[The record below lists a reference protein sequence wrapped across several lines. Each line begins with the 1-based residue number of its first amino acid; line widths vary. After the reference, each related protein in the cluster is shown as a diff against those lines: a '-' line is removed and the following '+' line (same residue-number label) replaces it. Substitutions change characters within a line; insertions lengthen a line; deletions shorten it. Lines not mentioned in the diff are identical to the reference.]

1 LNPEAASGQMRRC
14 PEGSPDMKLMISA
27 IALAFA
33 APAFAQAPAAA
44 PAEPVTVIHAGTLL
58 ATPGRPARRQAS
70 VIVRGRRI
78 AEVRDG
84 YVDVPGARVLDLR
97 DSTVM
102 PGFIDMHVHLVG
114 LDDRLQ
120 RRLQE
125 PLRDY
130 EDEAYTAVHNARKT
144 LLAGFTTVRDLGAE
158 PRTILSL
165 RDAINAGQFAGPTIV
180 AAGAGVAVTGGHGD
194 VNGLNRELESIRKPL
209 ATHVCDGPD
218 DCRRATREQVS
229 EGADVIK
236 LKASGGVLSNVPGG
250 LAQQMMD
257 DELRAVVEAAKSFGR
272 KVAAHAHGVDGI
284 NAALRA
290 GVDSIE
296 HGTFTDD
303 ETFRLYKQTGAYYVP
318 TLVAPAAAL
327 ADGQRGALTPAQYE
341 KAKEAAG
348 NAEKSFARAVRE
360 GVKIAF
366 GTDSG
371 VSPHGL
377 NAQEFSLM
385 VRNGMSPAAAIRSAT
400 VDAAELLGRSATIG
414 TIEAGK
420 DADIVAVR
428 GDPVAD
434 IRLLETIG
442 FVMKHGRV
450 HKLGGERQLTDVD

>member
-1 LNPEAASGQMRRC
+1 
-14 PEGSPDMKLMISA
+14 MIA
-27 IALAFA
+27 RFCLTALAVALA
-33 APAFAQAPAAA
+33 APAFAQTANPPAA
-44 PAEPVTVIHAGTLL
+44 PARAQEPVIVIHAGTLL
-58 ATPGRPARRQAS
+58 AVPGQAPRRGAS
-70 VIVRGRRI
+70 VVVRGRRI

-84 YVDVPGARVLDLR
+84 FVEVPGARVVDLR
-97 DSTVM
+97 DSMVM

-114 LDDRLQ
+114 LEDRLQ

-125 PLRDY
+125 PFRDY

-165 RDAINAGQFAGPTIV
+165 RDAINTGQFAGPTIV
-180 AAGAGVAVTGGHGD
+180 AAASGVAVTGGHGD
-194 VNGLNRELESIRKPL
+194 VNGLNRELESARKPL
-209 ATHVCDGPD
+209 AKHVCDGAD
-218 DCRRATREQVS
+218 DCRRATREQIS

-257 DELRAVVEAAKSFGR
+257 DELRAVVLTARTFGR
-272 KVAAHAHGVDGI
+272 KVAAHAHGVDGV

-303 ETFRLYKQTGAYYVP
+303 ETFRLYRQTGAYYVP
-318 TLVAPAAAL
+318 TLLAPAAAL
-327 ADGQRGALTPAQYE
+327 ADGQRGALTPAQYQ
-341 KAKEAAG
+341 KAQEAAG
-348 NAEKSFARAVRE
+348 NAERSFARAVRE

-371 VSPHGL
+371 VSRHGD
-377 NAQEFSLM
+377 NAQEFALM
-385 VRNGMSPAAAIRSAT
+385 VQGGMSPAQAIRSAT
-400 VDAAELLGRSATIG
+400 VSAADLLGRSDSIG
-414 TIEAGK
+414 TIETGK
-420 DADIVAVR
+420 DADIVAVS
-428 GDPVAD
+428 GDPLTDV
-434 IRLLETIG
+434 RLLENIG

-450 HKLGGERQLTDVD
+450 HKLNGQRQLTDVD

>member
-1 LNPEAASGQMRRC
+1 MMPLRPSLA
-14 PEGSPDMKLMISA
+14 
-27 IALAFA
+27 ALALA
-33 APAFAQAPAAA
+33 LASPAVAQTTPPAP
-44 PAEPVTVIHAGTLL
+44 EPVTVIHAGTLM
-58 ATPGRPARRQAS
+58 AVPGQAVRRNAS
-70 VIVRGRRI
+70 VVVRGRRI

-84 YVDVPGARVLDLR
+84 FVEVPGASVVDLR

-114 LDDRLQ
+114 LDDRMQ
-120 RRLQE
+120 SRLQQ
-125 PLRDY
+125 PFRDF
-130 EDEAYTAVHNARKT
+130 EDEAYTALLNARRT

-194 VNGLNRELESIRKPL
+194 VNGLNRDLESVLKPR
-209 ATHVCDGPD
+209 ARHVCDGAD

-257 DELRAVVEAAKSFGR
+257 DELRAVVLTARTFGR

-284 NAALRA
+284 NAALKA

-296 HGTFTDD
+296 HGTFTND

-318 TLVAPAAAL
+318 TLMAPAAAL
-327 ADGQRGALTPAQYE
+327 ADGRRGALTPAQQQ
-341 KAKEAAG
+341 KAQEAAG
-348 NAEKSFARAVRE
+348 NAERSFARAVRE
-360 GVKIAF
+360 GVRIAF

-371 VSPHGL
+371 VSAHGL

-385 VRNGMSPAAAIRSAT
+385 VRNGMAPAAAIRSAT
-400 VDAAELLGRSATIG
+400 VAAADLLGRSDTIG

-428 GDPVAD
+428 GDPLADVA
-434 IRLLETIG
+434 LLERIG

-450 HKLGGERQLTDVD
+450 HKLGGERQLTGVD